1 MSIGKKIKQLRE
13 NKGLSQKELADS
25 LGVTQQAIDAWER
38 SITNPR
44 KKSIDKLSS
53 FFNVNGGF
61 FFEDDIQNKTPSNCY
76 NYYFFIFMTFIYAY
90 FISFFTSF

>member
-61 FFEDDIQNKTPSNCY
+61 FFEDDIKNKKMKEVSPPEVAS
-76 NYYFFIFMTFIYAY
+76 
-90 FISFFTSF
+90 